1 MANVCA
7 GVADSTTGRLVDE
20 RALFPAAGLIS
31 TLVHVLADRGQ
42 LDYGVP
48 VAAYWPEFAAH
59 GKVGITLAHVL
70 THTVGVPQAPPGAV
84 LEDLADWDGMC
95 ARIAGLRPLWRPGSA
110 TGWHA
115 LTFGF
120 ILGEVVRRVAGRSL
134 PAVLRDVVAV
144 PLGVPRDLFFGV
156 PAADLARV
164 VRLEDRPVRPGRS
177 DLWGDVPLGS
187 LFHEVVPAWLRAG
200 AKMGNRPESWMLP
213 GPAGGAAT
221 ADALARMFAALIGEV
236 DGVRLVGPV
245 TAGRFSEAVTTW
257 EDRVTRAPIPK
268 GLGYHVGLVPMGNT
282 IAFGWQGSVGLMFAD
297 PGRGLAFACMHNLL
311 TDAPLGSAYRVAD
324 EVRLALGLETG
335 MIQAI
340 RRRMGE
346 RAARRIRGR
355 VARRR
360 KRVDGWERDL
370 RSSGT

>member
-1 MANVCA
+1 M
-7 GVADSTTGRLVDE
+7 
-20 RALFPAAGLIS
+20 
-31 TLVHVLADRGQ
+31 LADRGQ

-70 THTVGVPQAPPGAV
+70 THTAGVPQAPPGIV

-95 ARIAGLRPLWRPGSA
+95 TRIAGLRPLWRPGSA

-134 PAVLRDVVAV
+134 PAVVRDVVAV

-164 VRLEDRPVRPGRS
+164 VRLSEGPVRPGRS
-177 DLWGDVPLGS
+177 DLWGDFPPGS

-200 AKMGNRPESWMLP
+200 AEMGNRPESWMLP

-236 DGVRLVGPV
+236 DGVRLVGPA

-268 GLGYHVGLVPMGNT
+268 GLGYHVGLVPIGKPSPSGGREASASCSLT
-282 IAFGWQGSVGLMFAD
+282 PGAGS
-297 PGRGLAFACMHNLL
+297 PSLAC
-311 TDAPLGSAYRVAD
+311 TTS
-324 EVRLALGLETG
+324 
-335 MIQAI
+335 
-340 RRRMGE
+340 
-346 RAARRIRGR
+346 
-355 VARRR
+355 
-360 KRVDGWERDL
+360 
-370 RSSGT
+370 